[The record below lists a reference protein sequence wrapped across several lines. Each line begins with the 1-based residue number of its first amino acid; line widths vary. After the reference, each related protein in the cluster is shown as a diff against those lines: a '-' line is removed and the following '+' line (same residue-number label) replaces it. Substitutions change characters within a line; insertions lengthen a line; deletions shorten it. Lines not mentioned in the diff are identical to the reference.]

1 VKPASL
7 LRFVSTAV
15 LVALIAPLG
24 TPQAQTDPEI
34 RQIVSQE
41 MQAALPAD
49 GIGGFAVVVHSDGH
63 NLFFNHG
70 YAEAGSKQLVDS
82 DSLFNLASIGKVFDA
97 TLLAVM
103 VQQRELDL
111 DDPVV
116 QYVPELQQ
124 GGDIR
129 RVTIGQLAKHTSGLL
144 LPQDHPPWPEQGY
157 TLPEFIRTLNGWK
170 ADAEHE
176 PGKQRIYTHA
186 GFILLHLA
194 IERRFAMPLAR
205 LMAQRVLGPLG
216 IASTTVPMAPG
227 DPRGALDPVLKKR
240 AVRGFGEAG
249 NPIGEPGDVQ
259 GYYLWPGTAQLFS
272 SARDMAV
279 FLTAN
284 LGELPHERLLQQAM
298 DFAQQ
303 NMFAV
308 TARNGQ
314 ALAWEVLRESEQTIV
329 EKSGGLN
336 NTSIYIG
343 MIRAARVGTAVLA
356 NRGNQE
362 TIAMGRRILLQLAR
376 RQGLS

>member
-1 VKPASL
+1 VNPAPA
-7 LRFVSTAV
+7 LRFASSAV
-15 LVALIAPLG
+15 LLALMAAPLG

-34 RQIVSQE
+34 RQLVSQE
-41 MQAALPAD
+41 IRPGLPAD
-49 GIGGFAVVVHSDGH
+49 GIGGFAVVARRYGH
-63 NLFFNHG
+63 NVFFNHG
-70 YAEAGSKQLVDS
+70 YVDGRTKRPVDS
-82 DSLFNLASIGKVFDA
+82 DSLFNLASIGKVFDVA
-97 TLLAVM
+97 LLTQM
-103 VQQRELDL
+103 VRQRELDF

-116 QYVPELQQ
+116 KYVPELQRS
-124 GGDIR
+124 DIR
-129 RVTIGQLAKHTSGLL
+129 RVTIGQLATHTSGLL
-144 LPQDHPPWPEQGY
+144 LPHDHPPWPEQGY
-157 TLPEFIRTLNGWK
+157 TLPEFIRTLNGWR

-186 GFILLHLA
+186 GFMLLHLA

-205 LMAQRVLGPLG
+205 LMADRVLQPLG
-216 IASTTVPMAPG
+216 MISTTVPMAPG

-240 AVRGFGEAG
+240 AVQGFRKDG

-259 GYYLWPGTAQLFS
+259 GYYLWPGTAQMFS

-279 FLTAN
+279 FLAAN
-284 LGELPHERLLQQAM
+284 LGELPHDRSLQQAM

-303 NMFAV
+303 SRFTV

-314 ALAWEVLRESEQTIV
+314 ALAWEVLHESEQTIV

-343 MIRAARVGTAVLA
+343 MIKPARVGIVVLA

-362 TIAMGRRILLQLAR
+362 TIAMGRRILIDLAK
-376 RQGLS
+376 RQGLG